1 MNISRI
7 GLDLAKNVFQVHGI
21 DAQGRVVLNKPLKRA
36 QMAEFFARLPACT
49 VAMEACGSAH
59 HWGRKLMALGH
70 AVRLIAPQHVKPYV
84 ARNKNDARD
93 AAAICEA
100 AGRSNMKYVAVKT
113 IDQQALLALHR
124 ARDGLVTARTALG
137 NQLRGLLAEFGV
149 IFPQGAK
156 ALRQGLAS
164 AQEEADNGLPP
175 LMRRLIG
182 ELSEHLRELERHI
195 THFDGEI
202 LAWHREHE
210 ASRRLADIP
219 GIGPLTAS
227 ALVASVGD
235 VRVFASA
242 RQFAA
247 WLGLTPREHSSG
259 GHRQLLGISKQGD
272 AYLRRLLVHGARS
285 VVKQIQPTSTG
296 WLADLLRRR
305 PKNVAVVA
313 QAQKNARTAWALLAR
328 GETYRPVMA

>member
-1 MNISRI
+1 MDISRI

-21 DAQGRVVLNKPLKRA
+21 DASDRSVLNKPLRRA
-36 QMAEFFARLPACT
+36 QLVPFFTRLPPCA

-59 HWGRKLMALGH
+59 HWARKLMALGH
-70 AVRLIAPQHVKPYV
+70 EVKLIAPQHVKPYV

-100 AGRSNMKYVAVKT
+100 AGRPQMKYVAVKSV
-113 IDQQALLALHR
+113 DQQALLALHR

-149 IFPQGAK
+149 TFPQGAR
-156 ALRQGLAS
+156 ALRQALAS

-175 LMRRLIG
+175 LMRRLVG
-182 ELSEHLRELERHI
+182 ELSDHLRELQGRIACLE
-195 THFDGEI
+195 GEI
-202 LAWHREHE
+202 LTWHRNHE

-219 GIGPLTAS
+219 GVGPLTAS

-235 VRVFASA
+235 AHAFASA

-285 VVKQIQPTSTG
+285 VVKQVKPEGTG

-313 QAQKNARTAWALLAR
+313 QAQKNARTAWALLTR

>member
-7 GLDLAKNVFQVHGI
+7 GLDLAKNVFQIHGV
-21 DAQGRVVLNKPLKRA
+21 DAHGREVLNKPLKRA
-36 QMAEFFARLPACT
+36 RMVEFFTRLPPCT

-59 HWGRKLMALGH
+59 HWGRKLTALGH
-70 AVRLIAPQHVKPYV
+70 EVKLIAPQHVKPYV

-100 AGRSNMKYVAVKT
+100 SARPHMKFVALKT
-113 IDQQALLALHR
+113 VDQQALLALHR

-137 NQLRGLLAEFGV
+137 NQIRGLLAEFGMV
-149 IFPQGAK
+149 FPLGAL

-182 ELSEHLRELERHI
+182 ELNDHLRELQVRI
-195 THFDGEI
+195 TRLEGEI
-202 LAWHREHE
+202 LAWHRGNE
-210 ASRRLADIP
+210 ASQRLAGIP

-235 VRVFASA
+235 ARAFANA

-247 WLGLTPREHSSG
+247 WLGLTPRERSSG

-272 AYLRRLLVHGARS
+272 SYLRRLLVHGARS
-285 VVKQIQPTSTG
+285 VVRRVQADGMG
-296 WLADLLRRR
+296 WLAELLRRR
-305 PKNVAVVA
+305 PKNVVVVA
-313 QAQKNARTAWALLAR
+313 QAQKNARQAWALLAH
-328 GETYRPVMA
+328 GETYRPVTA

>member
-1 MNISRI
+1 MDISRI

-21 DAQGRVVLNKPLKRA
+21 DAQGRVVLNKPLRRA
-36 QMAEFFARLPACT
+36 QVLPFFTQLPPCT
-49 VAMEACGSAH
+49 VAMEACGGAH
-59 HWGRKLMALGH
+59 HWARKLMALGH
-70 AVRLIAPQHVKPYV
+70 EVKLIAPQHVKPYV

-100 AGRSNMKYVAVKT
+100 AGRPHMKFVAVKT
-113 IDQQALLALHR
+113 VDQQALLALHR

-149 IFPQGAK
+149 TFPQGSH
-156 ALRQGLAS
+156 ALRQALAS

-182 ELSEHLRELERHI
+182 ELSDHLRELQAHLTRLE
-195 THFDGEI
+195 GEI
-202 LAWHREHE
+202 LAWHRSNE
-210 ASRRLADIP
+210 ASRRLANIP

-227 ALVASVGD
+227 ALVASVGNAH
-235 VRVFASA
+235 VFASA

-272 AYLRRLLVHGARS
+272 TYLRRLLVHGARS
-285 VVKQIQPTSTG
+285 VVKQIKPEGTG

-313 QAQKNARTAWALLAR
+313 QAQKNARMAWALLAR
-328 GETYRPVMA
+328 GEIYRPVMA